1 MPALRPDWS
10 KQVIGYFL
18 SQKHCECDSTIPD
31 CCENGWRITLAGSR
45 FLKPAETRYAPVEGE
60 ALAIAWALEHTK
72 YFTQGCDNLVVVTD
86 HQPLVTFFADR
97 TLDQIT
103 NSRLFSLKQR
113 TLPWRFNVV
122 HMPGK
127 DNKFSDATSR
137 HPVNCSDEDISCSEI
152 LAGIMIDEADEDTI
166 DEIAVLPS
174 KDDQNIRAI
183 TWDIVKQE
191 TCSDELMRE
200 LCVLI
205 NSSFPD
211 EKHELPPEL
220 LPYWN
225 IRNNLYIVDGV
236 ILMKDQVVI
245 PKSLRGDVVDAF
257 SNGPG
262 ARILIPPSLR
272 QEIIQSLHSAHQGVG
287 GMNER
292 AKAGV
297 YWPGITKDIETVR
310 ASCSSCNR
318 SMPSQPRAPPVEPLI
333 PSTPFEAVACDYF
346 KFSGYYYFIAA
357 DRLSGWLEVNKIPVG
372 TNESGSKGLCKALR
386 RLMIQVGVPKE
397 VSSDGGPEFVA
408 GETEAFFSRWG
419 IHHRI
424 SSAYNP
430 SSNGRAELAVKTAKR
445 LLMNNV
451 GANGSLDNDATVRAL
466 LTYHNTP
473 DPGCKL
479 SPAQILLGR
488 QLRDTL
494 PFINKDVMVFNNS
507 EVHPQWREAWKAKE
521 EALKTRYVKTMES
534 LNEHSRQLV
543 PLQQGDRVMIQN
555 QNGRFPKKWDKSG
568 VVTEVLPFEQYTLKV
583 DGSWRVTRR
592 NRRFLKAFEPAT
604 VTIEPVRSTPL
615 SEMTQE
621 IVNSKPLD
629 ENNPV
634 LVPLDREPHHT
645 EPDQPDGG
653 HQVTVQQPVIDH
665 MNCKPA
671 LALRRLQDHNRPGM
685 KEQRVSGGTRRGQ
698 S

>member
-1 MPALRPDWS
+1 
-10 KQVIGYFL
+10 
-18 SQKHCECDSTIPD
+18 
-31 CCENGWRITLAGSR
+31 
-45 FLKPAETRYAPVEGE
+45 
-60 ALAIAWALEHTK
+60 
-72 YFTQGCDNLVVVTD
+72 
-86 HQPLVTFFADR
+86 
-97 TLDQIT
+97 
-103 NSRLFSLKQR
+103 
-113 TLPWRFNVV
+113 
-122 HMPGK
+122 
-127 DNKFSDATSR
+127 
-137 HPVNCSDEDISCSEI
+137 
-152 LAGIMIDEADEDTI
+152 MIDETDEDGT
-166 DEIAVLPS
+166 DEIAFLPS
-174 KDDQNIRAI
+174 KDDQDIRAI

-191 TCSDELMRE
+191 TSSDELMRD

-225 IRNNLYIVDGV
+225 TRNNLYIVDGV

-245 PKSLRGDVVDAF
+245 PKSLRSDVTEAF

-262 ARILIPPSLR
+262 ARILIPPNLR
-272 QEIIQSLHSAHQGVG
+272 QEIIQSLHSAHQGVC

-297 YWPGITKDIETVR
+297 YWPGITKDIEAVR
-310 ASCSSCNR
+310 AACRSCNR
-318 SMPSQPRAPPVEPLI
+318 SMPSQPRTPPVEPLI

-346 KFSGYYYFIAA
+346 KFEGYYYFVAA
-357 DRLSGWLEVNKIPVG
+357 DRLSGWLEVNQTRVG

-397 VSSDGGPEFVA
+397 ISSDGGPEFIA
-408 GETEAFFSRWG
+408 GETESLFSRWG

-424 SSAYNP
+424 SSAYYP

-445 LLMNNV
+445 LLMDNV

-494 PFINKDVMVFNNS
+494 PFISRDVMVFNNS

-521 EALKTRYVKTMES
+521 EALKARYVKTMENLS
-534 LNEHSRQLV
+534 EHSRQLV
-543 PLQQGDRVMIQN
+543 TLQHGDRVMIQN

-568 VVTEVLPFEQYTLKV
+568 VVVEVRSNDQYTVKV
-583 DGSWRVTRR
+583 DGSGRLTLR
-592 NRRFLKAFEPAT
+592 NRQFLRKYD
-604 VTIEPVRSTPL
+604 SH
-615 SEMTQE
+615 
-621 IVNSKPLD
+621 K
-629 ENNPV
+629 
-634 LVPLDREPHHT
+634 LVPELGRIYTRSGPTIDPPASSYSEEVHAPSEQQPLNPQRVVLDPSDSEDNGMATSDLPNYSK
-645 EPDQPDGG
+645 
-653 HQVTVQQPVIDH
+653 VVQQPLSTGTESSPAKSTNVVP
-665 MNCKPA
+665 PA
-671 LALRRLQDHNRPGM
+671 LGPGKSLRTAAVCPSPVHPAAASHAAARPAPARPTPGVSPRRVM
-685 KEQRVSGGTRRGQ
+685 DNTSPSEAGLNGTGRSKRVRFQRQLYDASSGQYSMPKAVSEDI
-698 S
+698 

>member
-1 MPALRPDWS
+1 M
-10 KQVIGYFL
+10 Q
-18 SQKHCECDSTIPD
+18 
-31 CCENGWRITLAGSR
+31 
-45 FLKPAETRYAPVEGE
+45 
-60 ALAIAWALEHTK
+60 
-72 YFTQGCDNLVVVTD
+72 
-86 HQPLVTFFADR
+86 
-97 TLDQIT
+97 
-103 NSRLFSLKQR
+103 
-113 TLPWRFNVV
+113 
-122 HMPGK
+122 
-127 DNKFSDATSR
+127 
-137 HPVNCSDEDISCSEI
+137 
-152 LAGIMIDEADEDTI
+152 
-166 DEIAVLPS
+166 
-174 KDDQNIRAI
+174 
-183 TWDIVKQE
+183 
-191 TCSDELMRE
+191 E

-211 EKHELPPEL
+211 EKHKLPPKL
-220 LPYWN
+220 LPYWS

-245 PKSLRGDVVDAF
+245 PKSLRGDVVDTF
-257 SNGPG
+257 SNGSG

-346 KFSGYYYFIAA
+346 KFNGYYYFIAA

-397 VSSDGGPEFVA
+397 ISSDGGPEFVA

-568 VVTEVLPFEQYTLKV
+568 VIVEVRPNDQYTVKV
-583 DGSWRVTRR
+583 DGSGRLTLR
-592 NRRFLKAFEPAT
+592 NRRFLRKYDSHKLIPELGHSVYAHSRPTIDSSAPSSSKKIHAPSNQQQLKPQSVILAPSDSEDNRMEMSDPPASS
-604 VTIEPVRSTPL
+604 ILQQPL
-615 SEMTQE
+615 SPEMESSPPKAT
-621 IVNSKPLD
+621 NMAP
-629 ENNPV
+629 PV
-634 LVPLDREPHHT
+634 LCPVPVCPSPVYSAAVHPAPASPTPAVSPSRIMDNSSPPKTDLN
-645 EPDQPDGG
+645 
-653 HQVTVQQPVIDH
+653 VTARP
-665 MNCKPA
+665 
-671 LALRRLQDHNRPGM
+671 RRV
-685 KEQRVSGGTRRGQ
+685 KFQRQMYDASSGQYSAPKAVSDDI
-698 S
+698 